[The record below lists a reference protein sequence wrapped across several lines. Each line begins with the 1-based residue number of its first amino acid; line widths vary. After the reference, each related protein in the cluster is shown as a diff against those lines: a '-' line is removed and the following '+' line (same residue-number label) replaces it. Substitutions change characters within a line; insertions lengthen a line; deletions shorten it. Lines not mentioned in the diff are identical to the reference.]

1 MGNRGQHPRHDAGDK
16 TRHAKETPMKLP
28 KNAKIESVCADEKS
42 NRPAIAH
49 PYLEIKDGAARVI
62 ATNGRAMV
70 AIPVEVEEGEES
82 GWVSIPALAAARKA
96 SSRDGVAS
104 VHCNGTCATT
114 TADFPRPF
122 KNDATMTFPNY
133 RQVIPEGEQKGV
145 FKLAF
150 NVELLAAVVKAAGG
164 TGIVSVH
171 QPADDPTATM
181 TLSIQG
187 AKDGTVAVMMPCRAS

>member
-1 MGNRGQHPRHDAGDK
+1 
-16 TRHAKETPMKLP
+16 MKLP
-28 KNAKIESVCADEKS
+28 KNAKIEAVCSTDET
-42 NRPAIAH
+42 REVITH

-62 ATNGRAMV
+62 ATNGRAIV
-70 AIPVEVEEGEES
+70 AIPVEVEDGEES

-96 SSRDGVAS
+96 CASRGPEKDVAS
-104 VHCNGTCATT
+104 VHCNGTCRTA

-122 KNDATMTFPNY
+122 KDSEMKFPNY
-133 RQVIPEGEQKGV
+133 RQVIPDGEQKGV

-150 NVELLAAVVKAAGG
+150 DVNILAAVVKAAGG

-171 QPADDPTATM
+171 QPADDPDAPM